1 MKNRFVT
8 LSLVFTLLFS
18 LFVPF
23 VQKVDAEESSS
34 ITFLPAVSTEEGIQ
48 LQWKT
53 VSTSSDEEVF
63 SVEKNSEELSAEAIK
78 ELNTVV
84 KENEIERTYQLLDTD
99 VVAGGEYTYLVE
111 KTGENTL
118 QTNPLSVTYKQE
130 VQELTLKITNIT
142 ENSMTVSW
150 SDIQQ
155 ADAYQLIIN
164 GKTIEQSENAH
175 TYELDGLTSGTS
187 YSVNVRAIHNEKVI
201 TEASQ
206 TVKTE
211 EAEVKEDPKSTTT
224 ETETPVSE
232 PSTTKEMKK
241 ASTETVSIP
250 DSALKRAIKQ
260 QLGIQ
265 TDDITVTDIESL
277 TELDASYQDIKNLT
291 GLEKAVNVTKLNLS
305 GNEFKNVD
313 SLKNL
318 TKLETLDISL
328 TNVTDLTPLAALISL
343 RNIDISYLEL
353 NTISPLKD
361 LSLSSITMYG
371 DRYFLLK
378 DEVAELEKANV
389 EIIHDDYFNVY
400 FTAIKAN
407 ENRAIIEWEYDG
419 KEDVEQ
425 YQLKVDGNKVS
436 SISSD
441 DETSYT
447 LSSLKANNEYTVEIF
462 AYNKKGELIGQAKE
476 KFQTLSDPTG
486 GKEVTFKD
494 PQLEKAIQKQFGLER
509 KIVESDMK
517 HLKELSLERKR
528 ITDLTGLETATN
540 LEGLYLSSN
549 KLSNISQLASL
560 ENLKYLYLDGNPIS
574 DFTPLS
580 VLTNLTSLGLGN
592 TGVTDLSFLA
602 NLQALEDL
610 SLDNNELES
619 LSTLPELNQLTFLS
633 VYDNNLTSLQGL
645 EKLEN
650 LTSLSADENPIKSLD
665 DLDVQSKLRDLNLS
679 YTLLEDIDR
688 LLDLKE
694 LEYVSLYG
702 LDLSGNDK
710 AIDVIKTLEKNNVYV
725 EYENTEEEEWFE
737 VYVGAVTESSMQL
750 MIDYYGEKEISA
762 YDVLLNGKVI
772 ETLPADETYYELKG
786 LTHNTEYEIEVRAYD
801 AKKNLLFTSTI
812 TETTWDKPTGK
823 VIPFKDKNLKELIKA
838 ELGLEREIRE
848 SDMEHLHSI
857 YLFEGEIKDLSGLE
871 YAVNL
876 FDFNVFGNI
885 EELDLS
891 PLSQLP
897 QLNYIN
903 IDDTPI
909 KDYSVLKNMKK
920 LQSLSI
926 VNNQLNDLS
935 FIQGLKNLTDI
946 TLQNNGIK
954 DISAFSSLKKL
965 NFISLANNQ
974 ITDITPLLASKNNLY
989 SLDLSGNPIE
999 DLSVLAQFEEL
1010 SDLNLDDT
1018 NVTDLRPLLD
1028 LYSLQ
1033 YLSLYGVPLDARAL
1047 QVVEELRSN
1056 DVQVNLDVDNTPE
1069 LYIDEVTDTSISVS
1083 WDPMIPKDL
1092 AEEDGVYTVNL
1103 YENYEEVPVQ
1113 QTKLTGAE
1121 ISYQFTEL
1129 TPNTDYTVEIMVE
1142 ESEEYY
1148 GYLSTEVTTLPTE
1161 GSMKEVSL
1169 YVYDTE
1175 EKPAV
1180 DVMFDLYGID
1190 PVTEEQYFYGWSDED
1205 GRLWDHTGEEA
1216 VDVLNLPVGEYEIL
1230 FTTEEEEEM
1239 TFQFE
1244 IEKDEEYF
1252 NNPIYFLLNENPD
1265 EQTPP
1270 VVVPDADDEEQ
1281 TGSQPVKVNKPS
1293 QQDIVKTEKTKKN
1306 KETNKSE
1313 KLPNTATMTHNILL
1327 LGIVVLLVGS
1337 GILFIQKRKKT

>member
-1 MKNRFVT
+1 M
-8 LSLVFTLLFS
+8 
-18 LFVPF
+18 
-23 VQKVDAEESSS
+23 E
-34 ITFLPAVSTEEGIQ
+34 
-48 LQWKT
+48 T

-63 SVEKNSEELSAEAIK
+63 SVEKNSEELSVESIK
-78 ELNTVV
+78 LLNTVV
-84 KENEIERTYQLLDTD
+84 NEKNEIERTYQLLDTD
-99 VVAGGEYTYLVE
+99 VVAGGDYTYIV
-111 KTGENTL
+111 KKIGEASL
-118 QTNPLSVTYKQE
+118 QTNPLSVTYEQE

-164 GKTIEQSENAH
+164 GKTIEQSENVS
-175 TYELDGLTSGTS
+175 TYELEGLTSGTS
-187 YSVNVRAIHNEKVI
+187 YSVNVQAVQNEKVI

-211 EAEVKEDPKSTTT
+211 EAEVKEEPKSTTT
-224 ETETPVSE
+224 ETETSVSE
-232 PSTTKEMKK
+232 PSTTKEIKK

-265 TDDITVTDIESL
+265 TDEISVTDIESL
-277 TELDASYQDIKNLT
+277 TELDASYQNIKNLI
-291 GLEKAVNVTKLNLS
+291 GLEKAVNVTKLNLA
-305 GNEFKNVD
+305 GNEFEDVD
-313 SLKNL
+313 FLKNL

-328 TNVTDLTPLAALISL
+328 TNVTDLSPLAALTSL

-353 NTISPLKD
+353 NTILPLKD
-361 LSLSSITMYG
+361 LSLSSITMFG

-389 EIIHDDYFNVY
+389 EIVHDDYFNVY
-400 FTAIKAN
+400 FSSIKAN
-407 ENRAIIEWEYDG
+407 ENRAIINWEYEG
-419 KEDVEQ
+419 EEDVNQ
-425 YQLKVDGNKVS
+425 YQLKVDGNEVS
-436 SISSD
+436 TISAD

-447 LSSLKANNEYTVEIF
+447 LTSLAANTEYSLEIF
-462 AYNKKGELIGQAKE
+462 AYNNDGELIGQAKV
-476 KFQTLSDPTG
+476 KFQTLADPTG

-560 ENLKYLYLDGNPIS
+560 ENLKYLYLEGNPIT

-580 VLTNLTSLGLGN
+580 ELTNLTSLGLGN
-592 TGVTDLSFLA
+592 TGVTDLSFLT

-619 LSTLPELNQLTFLS
+619 LSTLPKLNQLAFLS
-633 VYDNNLTSLQGL
+633 VYGNKLTSLEGV

-665 DLDVQSKLRDLNLS
+665 DLDVRSKLRDLNLS

-702 LDLSGNDK
+702 VDLSGNNK
-710 AIDVIKTLEKNNVYV
+710 ALDVIKTLEENNVYV

-737 VYVGAVTESSMQL
+737 VYVGTVTEDSMQL
-750 MIDYYGEKEISA
+750 MIDYYGEKEISR
-762 YDVLLNGKVI
+762 YDVLLNGQVI
-772 ETLPADETYYELKG
+772 DTLAADETYYELTG
-786 LTHNTEYEIEVRAYD
+786 LTHNTEYGIEVRAYD
-801 AKKNLLFTSTI
+801 AKENLLFTSTI
-812 TETTWDKPTGK
+812 TETTWDEPKGE
-823 VIPFKDKNLKELIKA
+823 VIPFKDQNLKELIKA
-838 ELGLEREIRE
+838 ELGLERDPVE
-848 SDMEHLHSI
+848 SDMEHLYSF
-857 YLFEGEIKDLSGLE
+857 YLIEEEIKELSGLE

-876 FDFNVFGNI
+876 FDFNVFGNT
-885 EELDLS
+885 EELDLA
-891 PLSQLP
+891 PLAQLP
-897 QLNYIN
+897 ELNYIS
-903 IDDTPI
+903 IGDTQI
-909 KDYSVLKNMKK
+909 KDYSVLKNIKN

-926 VNNQLNDLS
+926 VNNQLDDLS
-935 FIQGLKNLTDI
+935 FLQGLKNLTDI

-954 DISAFSSLKKL
+954 DISALSSLEKL
-965 NFISLANNQ
+965 NFINLANNQ
-974 ITDITPLLASKNNLY
+974 IKDLTPLIASKNSLY
-989 SLDLSGNPIE
+989 SLDLTGNPIE
-999 DLSVLAQFEEL
+999 DISILAQLEEL
-1010 SDLNLDDT
+1010 IDLNLDET

-1033 YLSLYGVPLDARAL
+1033 YLSLYGVPLDKEAL
-1047 QVVEELRSN
+1047 QVVEELRSY
-1056 DVQVNLDVDNTPE
+1056 DVQVNLDVDNTPD
-1069 LYIDEVTDTSISVS
+1069 LYIDEVTDTSLSVS
-1083 WDPMIPKDL
+1083 WDPMLPKDL
-1092 AEEDGVYTVNL
+1092 AKEDGVYTVNL

-1113 QTKLTGAE
+1113 HTELTGAE
-1121 ISYQFTEL
+1121 TSYQFSEL
-1129 TPNTDYTVEIMVE
+1129 TPNTDYTVEIMIE

-1148 GYLSTEVTTLPTE
+1148 GYLSAEVTTLPTE
-1161 GSMKEVSL
+1161 GSMKDVSL

-1175 EKPAV
+1175 ENPAV

-1190 PVTEEQYFYGWSDED
+1190 PETEEQYFYGWSDED

-1216 VDVLNLPVGEYEIL
+1216 VDVLSLPVGEYEIL
-1230 FTTEEEEEM
+1230 FTTEEEEEII
-1239 TFQFE
+1239 FQFE
-1244 IEKDEEYF
+1244 IEKDNDYL

-1265 EQTPP
+1265 EQAPP
-1270 VVVPDADDEEQ
+1270 AVVPDADDKEQ

-1293 QQDIVKTEKTKKN
+1293 QQDKVKTEKMKKN
-1306 KETNKSE
+1306 RTTNKSE
-1313 KLPNTATMTHNILL
+1313 KLPNTATMTHNLLL
-1327 LGIVVLLVGS
+1327 LGLIVLLVGRQS
-1337 GILFIQKRKKT
+1337 IDTKKKESIM

>member
-18 LFVPF
+18 IFVPF

-53 VSTSSDEEVF
+53 VSISSDEEVF
-63 SVEKNSEELSAEAIK
+63 SVEKNNEELSVEAIK

-84 KENEIERTYQLLDTD
+84 NENEIERTYQLLDTD
-99 VVAGGEYTYLVE
+99 VVAGGEYTYLVK
-111 KTGENTL
+111 KTGEASL
-118 QTNPLSVTYKQE
+118 QTNPLSVTYEQE

-142 ENSMTVSW
+142 ENSMEISW

-164 GKTIEQSENAH
+164 GKTIEQSENVS
-175 TYELDGLTSGTS
+175 TYELEGLTSGTS
-187 YSVNVRAIHNEKVI
+187 YSVNVRAIQNEKVI

-211 EAEVKEDPKSTTT
+211 EAEVKEEPTSTT
-224 ETETPVSE
+224 ETETSVSE
-232 PSTTKEMKK
+232 PSTTKEINK
-241 ASTETVSIP
+241 ASIETVSIP

-265 TDDITVTDIESL
+265 TDDITITDIESL
-277 TELDASYQDIKNLT
+277 TELDASYQNIKNLT
-291 GLEKAVNVTKLNLS
+291 GLEQAVNVTKLNLA
-305 GNEFKNVD
+305 GNEFINVD

-328 TNVTDLTPLAALISL
+328 TNVTDLTPLAALTSL

-353 NTISPLKD
+353 ETISPLKD

-378 DEVAELEKANV
+378 DEVAELEKANI
-389 EIIHDDYFNVY
+389 EIVHDDYFNVY
-400 FTAIKAN
+400 FSSIKAN
-407 ENRAIIEWEYDG
+407 ENRAIINWEYEG
-419 KEDVEQ
+419 EEDVDQ
-425 YQLKVDGNKVS
+425 YQLKINGNEVS
-436 SISSD
+436 TISAD

-447 LSSLKANNEYTVEIF
+447 LTNLAANTEYSLEIF
-462 AYNKKGELIGQAKE
+462 AYNSVGELIGQAKE

-486 GKEVTFKD
+486 SKEVTFND

-528 ITDLTGLETATN
+528 IIDLTGLETATN
-540 LEGLYLSSN
+540 LEGLYLSAN

-560 ENLKYLYLDGNPIS
+560 KNLKCVYLDGNPIT

-580 VLTNLTSLGLGN
+580 ELTNLISLGLGN
-592 TGVTDLSFLA
+592 TGVTDLSFLT

-619 LSTLPELNQLTFLS
+619 LSTLPKLNQLAFLS
-633 VYDNNLTSLQGL
+633 VYGNKLTSLEGV

-650 LTSLSADENPIKSLD
+650 LTSLSADENPITSLD
-665 DLDVQSKLRDLNLS
+665 DLDVHSKLRDLNLS

-688 LLDLKE
+688 LLDLKD

-702 LDLSGNDK
+702 VDLTKNNK
-710 AIDVIKTLEKNNVYV
+710 AMDVIKTLEENNVDV

-737 VYVGAVTESSMQL
+737 VYVGAVTENSMQL
-750 MIDYYGEKEISA
+750 MIDYYGEKEIST
-762 YDVLLNGKVI
+762 YDVLLNGQVI
-772 ETLPADETYYELKG
+772 ETLAADETYYELKG

-801 AKKNLLFTSTI
+801 AEENLLFTSTI
-812 TETTWDKPTGK
+812 TETTWDKPTGE
-823 VIPFKDKNLKELIKA
+823 VIPFKDQNLKELIKA
-838 ELGLEREIRE
+838 ELGLERDPVE
-848 SDMEHLHSI
+848 SDMEHLNSL
-857 YLFEGEIKDLSGLE
+857 YLIEEEIKDLSGLE

-876 FDFNVFGNI
+876 FDFTVFGNT
-885 EELDLS
+885 EELDLA
-891 PLSQLP
+891 PLAQLP
-897 QLNYIN
+897 QLNYIS

-926 VNNQLNDLS
+926 VNNQLDDLS
-935 FIQGLKNLTDI
+935 FLQGLKNLTDI

-974 ITDITPLLASKNNLY
+974 NTDITPLLASKNNLY

-999 DLSVLAQFEEL
+999 DLSVLAQLEEL
-1010 SDLNLDDT
+1010 SDLNLDET

-1033 YLSLYGVPLDARAL
+1033 YLSLYGVPLDKEAL
-1047 QVVEELRSN
+1047 LVVEELRSY
-1056 DVQVNLDVDNTPE
+1056 DVQVNLDVDNTPD

-1083 WDPMIPKDL
+1083 WDPMIPKVL

-1103 YENYEEVPVQ
+1103 YENYEEVPAQ
-1113 QTKLTGAE
+1113 QIEMTGAE
-1121 ISYQFTEL
+1121 TSYQFTEL
-1129 TPNTDYTVEIMVE
+1129 KPNTDYTVEIMVE
-1142 ESEEYY
+1142 KSEEYY
-1148 GYLSTEVTTLPTE
+1148 GYLSAEVTTLSTE
-1161 GSMKEVSL
+1161 GSMKDVSL

-1175 EKPAV
+1175 EDPAV

-1190 PVTEEQYFYGWSDED
+1190 PETEEQYFYGWSDED

-1216 VDVLNLPVGEYEIL
+1216 IDVLTLPVGEYEIL
-1230 FTTEEEEEM
+1230 FTTEEEEI

-1244 IEKDEEYF
+1244 IEKNKDYL

-1270 VVVPDADDEEQ
+1270 AVEPGADDKEQ

-1293 QQDIVKTEKTKKN
+1293 QPDKVKTEKTKKN

-1313 KLPNTATMTHNILL
+1313 KLPNTATMTHNLLL
-1327 LGIVVLLVGS
+1327 LGLVVLLVGS
-1337 GILFIQKRKKT
+1337 GILLIQKRKKA

>member
-1 MKNRFVT
+1 MKKRFVT
-8 LSLVFTLLFS
+8 LSLVFTLVFS
-18 LFVPF
+18 IFVPF

-34 ITFLPAVSTEEGIQ
+34 ITFLPAVNTEEGIQ

-53 VSTSSDEEVF
+53 VSTSPGEEVF
-63 SVEKNSEELSAEAIK
+63 SVEKNQEELSTESIK

-84 KENEIERTYQLLDTD
+84 NENEIERTYQLLDTD
-99 VVAGGEYTYLVE
+99 VVAGGEYTYIVK
-111 KTGENTL
+111 KTGEASL

-130 VQELTLKITNIT
+130 IQELMLKITNIT
-142 ENSMTVSW
+142 ENSLTISW

-164 GKTIEQSENAH
+164 GKTIEQSENVSI
-175 TYELDGLTSGTS
+175 YELEGLTSGTS
-187 YSVNVRAIHNEKVI
+187 YSVDVRAIQNEKVI

-211 EAEVKEDPKSTTT
+211 EAEGKEVPSSTTT
-224 ETETPVSE
+224 DTETPVSK
-232 PSTTKEMKK
+232 PSTTKEIKK

-265 TDDITVTDIESL
+265 TDEISVKDIESL
-277 TELDASYQDIKNLT
+277 TELDASYQNIKNLT

-328 TNVTDLTPLAALISL
+328 TNVTDLTSLAALISL

-353 NTISPLKD
+353 NTILPLKD
-361 LSLSSITMYG
+361 LSLTSITMFG

-378 DEVAELEKANV
+378 DEVAVLEAANV
-389 EIIHDDYFNVY
+389 EIVHDDYFNVY
-400 FTAIKAN
+400 FSSIKAN
-407 ENRAIIEWEYDG
+407 ENRAIINWEYEG
-419 KEDVEQ
+419 EEDVAQ
-425 YQLKVDGNKVS
+425 YQLKVDGNEVS
-436 SISSD
+436 TISPD

-447 LSSLKANNEYTVEIF
+447 LTSLTANTEYSLEIF
-462 AYNKKGELIGQAKE
+462 AYNNDGELIGQAKE
-476 KFQTLSDPTG
+476 KFQTLADPTG

-494 PQLEKAIQKQFGLER
+494 PLLEKALQKQFGLER

-540 LEGLYLSSN
+540 LEYLYLSTN
-549 KLSNISQLASL
+549 KVSNISQLASL
-560 ENLKYLYLDGNPIS
+560 QNLKYVYLDGNPIS

-580 VLTNLTSLGLGN
+580 GLTNLTSLGLGN

-610 SLDNNELES
+610 SIDNNGLES
-619 LSTLPELNQLTFLS
+619 LSTLPKLNQLAFLS
-633 VYDNNLTSLQGL
+633 VYGNKLTSLEGV

-665 DLDVQSKLRDLNLS
+665 DLDVRSKLKDLSLS

-702 LDLSGNDK
+702 VDLSGNNK
-710 AIDVIKTLEKNNVYV
+710 AMDVIKILKENNVYI

-737 VYVGAVTESSMQL
+737 VYVGTVTENSMQL
-750 MIDYYGEKEISA
+750 MIDYYGEKEISR
-762 YDVLLNGKVI
+762 YDVLLNGQVI

-786 LTHNTEYEIEVRAYD
+786 LTYNKEYEIEVRAYD
-801 AKKNLLFTSTI
+801 TKKNLLFTSTV
-812 TETTWDKPTGK
+812 TETTWDKPTGE
-823 VIPFKDKNLKELIKA
+823 VIPFKDQNLKDLIQA
-838 ELGLEREIRE
+838 ELGLERDPVE
-848 SDMEHLHSI
+848 SDMEHLNSL
-857 YLFEGEIKDLSGLE
+857 YLFEGDIKDLSGLE
-871 YAVNL
+871 YATNL
-876 FDFNVFGNI
+876 FDFNVFGNT
-885 EELDLS
+885 EELDLA
-891 PLSQLP
+891 PLAQLP
-897 QLNYIN
+897 QLNYIS
-903 IDDTPI
+903 IYDTPI
-909 KDYSVLKNMKK
+909 KDYTVLKNMKK

-926 VNNQLNDLS
+926 VNNQLDDLS
-935 FIQGLKNLTDI
+935 FLQGLKNLTDI

-989 SLDLSGNPIE
+989 SLDISGNPIE
-999 DLSVLAQFEEL
+999 DLSILAQFEEL
-1010 SDLNLDDT
+1010 SDLNLDET

-1033 YLSLYGVPLDARAL
+1033 YLSLYGVPLDDEAL
-1047 QVVEELRSN
+1047 QVVEELRSY
-1056 DVQVNLDVDNTPE
+1056 DVQVNLDVDNTPD

-1083 WDPMIPKDL
+1083 WDPMMPKNL
-1092 AEEDGVYTVNL
+1092 AKEDGVYTVNL
-1103 YENYEEVPVQ
+1103 YENYEEVPAQ
-1113 QTKLTGAE
+1113 QTELTGAE
-1121 ISYQFTEL
+1121 TSYQFTEL
-1129 TPNTDYTVEIMVE
+1129 KPNTAYYVEVMVE
-1142 ESEEYY
+1142 AEEYY
-1148 GYLSTEVTTLPTE
+1148 GYVSADVTTLPTE
-1161 GSMKEVSL
+1161 GSMKDVAL

-1175 EKPAV
+1175 ENPAV

-1190 PVTEEQYFYGWSDED
+1190 PETEEPYFYGWSDED

-1216 VDVLNLPVGEYEIL
+1216 VDVLTLPVGEYEIL
-1230 FTTEEEEEM
+1230 FTTEEEEI

-1244 IEKDEEYF
+1244 IEKNKDYL

-1270 VVVPDADDEEQ
+1270 AVEPDDEEQ
-1281 TGSQPVKVNKPS
+1281 TDSQPVKVNKPS
-1293 QQDIVKTEKTKKN
+1293 QQDKVKTEKTKKN
-1306 KETNKSE
+1306 KETNKSG
-1313 KLPNTATMTHNILL
+1313 KLPNTATMTHNLLL
-1327 LGIVVLLVGS
+1327 LGIIVLLVGS
-1337 GILFIQKRKKT
+1337 GILFIQKRKKA

>member
-18 LFVPF
+18 VFVPF

-63 SVEKNSEELSAEAIK
+63 SVEKNNEELSVESIK
-78 ELNTVV
+78 LLNTVV
-84 KENEIERTYQLLDTD
+84 NEKNEIERTYQLLDTD
-99 VVAGGEYTYLVE
+99 VVAGGDYTYIV
-111 KTGENTL
+111 KKIGEASL
-118 QTNPLSVTYKQE
+118 QTNPLSVTYEQE

-164 GKTIEQSENAH
+164 GKTIEQSENVS
-175 TYELDGLTSGTS
+175 TYELEGLTSGTS
-187 YSVNVRAIHNEKVI
+187 YSVNVQAVQNEKVI

-211 EAEVKEDPKSTTT
+211 EAEVKEEPKSTTT
-224 ETETPVSE
+224 ETETSVSE
-232 PSTTKEMKK
+232 PSTTKEIKK

-265 TDDITVTDIESL
+265 TDEISVTDIESL
-277 TELDASYQDIKNLT
+277 TELDASYQNIKNLT
-291 GLEKAVNVTKLNLS
+291 GLEKAVNVTKLNLA
-305 GNEFKNVD
+305 GNEFINVD

-318 TKLETLDISL
+318 TKLEILDISL
-328 TNVTDLTPLAALISL
+328 TNVTDLTSLAGLTSL

-353 NTISPLKD
+353 NTILPLKD
-361 LSLSSITMYG
+361 LSLSSITMFG
-371 DRYFLLK
+371 ERYFLLK
-378 DEVAELEKANV
+378 DEVAVLETANV
-389 EIIHDDYFNVY
+389 EIVHDEYFNVY
-400 FTAIKAN
+400 FSSIKAN
-407 ENRAIIEWEYDG
+407 ENRAIINWEYEG
-419 KEDVEQ
+419 EEDVHQ
-425 YQLKVDGNKVS
+425 YQLKVNGNEVS
-436 SISSD
+436 TISAD

-447 LSSLKANNEYTVEIF
+447 LTSLAANTEYSLEIF
-462 AYNKKGELIGQAKE
+462 AYNNDGELIGQAKA
-476 KFQTLSDPTG
+476 KFQTLADPTG

-560 ENLKYLYLDGNPIS
+560 ENLKYLYLEGNPIS

-580 VLTNLTSLGLGN
+580 ELTNLTSLGLGN
-592 TGVTDLSFLA
+592 TGVTDLSFLT

-619 LSTLPELNQLTFLS
+619 LSTLPKLNQLAFLS
-633 VYDNNLTSLQGL
+633 VYGNKLTSLEGV

-665 DLDVQSKLRDLNLS
+665 DLDVRSKLRDLNLS

-702 LDLSGNDK
+702 VDLSGNNK
-710 AIDVIKTLEKNNVYV
+710 AIDVIKTLEENSVYV

-737 VYVGAVTESSMQL
+737 VYVGTVTEDSMQL
-750 MIDYYGEKEISA
+750 MIDYYGEKEISR
-762 YDVLLNGKVI
+762 YDVLLNGQVI
-772 ETLPADETYYELKG
+772 ETLAADETYYELTG
-786 LTHNTEYEIEVRAYD
+786 LTHNTEYGIEVRAYD
-801 AKKNLLFTSTI
+801 AKENLLFTSTI
-812 TETTWDKPTGK
+812 TETTWDEPKGE
-823 VIPFKDKNLKELIKA
+823 VIPFKDQNLKELIKA
-838 ELGLEREIRE
+838 ELGLERDPVE
-848 SDMEHLHSI
+848 SDMEHLNSL
-857 YLFEGEIKDLSGLE
+857 YLIEEEIKDLSGLE

-876 FDFNVFGNI
+876 FDFNVFGNT
-885 EELDLS
+885 EELDLA
-891 PLSQLP
+891 PLAQLP
-897 QLNYIN
+897 ELNYIS
-903 IDDTPI
+903 IGDTQI
-909 KDYSVLKNMKK
+909 KDYSVLKNMKN

-926 VNNQLNDLS
+926 VNNQLDDLS
-935 FIQGLKNLTDI
+935 FLQGLKNLTDI

-974 ITDITPLLASKNNLY
+974 IKDLTPLLASKNSLY
-989 SLDLSGNPIE
+989 SLDLTGNPIE
-999 DLSVLAQFEEL
+999 DISILAQLEEL
-1010 SDLNLDDT
+1010 IDLNLDET
-1018 NVTDLRPLLD
+1018 NVKVLSPLLD

-1033 YLSLYGVPLDARAL
+1033 YLSLYGVPLDEKAL
-1047 QVVEELRSN
+1047 QVVEELRSY
-1056 DVQVNLDVDNTPE
+1056 DVQVNLDVDNTPD

-1103 YENYEEVPVQ
+1103 YENYEEVPAQ

-1121 ISYQFTEL
+1121 TSYQFTEL
-1129 TPNTDYTVEIMVE
+1129 KPNTDYYVEIMVE
-1142 ESEEYY
+1142 AEEYY
-1148 GYLSTEVTTLPTE
+1148 GYVFAEVTTLPTE
-1161 GSMKEVSL
+1161 GSMKDVSL

-1175 EKPAV
+1175 ENPAV

-1190 PVTEEQYFYGWSDED
+1190 PETEEQYFYGWSDED

-1216 VDVLNLPVGEYEIL
+1216 VDVLTLPVGEYEIL
-1230 FTTEEEEEM
+1230 FTTDEEEI

-1244 IEKDEEYF
+1244 IEKDKDYL
-1252 NNPIYFLLNENPD
+1252 NIPIYFLLNENPD

-1270 VVVPDADDEEQ
+1270 VVVPDDGEQ

-1293 QQDIVKTEKTKKN
+1293 QQDKVKTEKTKKN
-1306 KETNKSE
+1306 KATNKSE
-1313 KLPNTATMTHNILL
+1313 KLPNTATMTHNLLL
-1327 LGIVVLLVGS
+1327 LGMIVLLVG
-1337 GILFIQKRKKT
+1337 GCILFIQKRKKA

>member
-1 MKNRFVT
+1 MKKRFVT

-18 LFVPF
+18 IFVPF

-34 ITFLPAVSTEEGIQ
+34 ITFLPAVNTEEGIQ
-48 LQWKT
+48 LLWKT

-63 SVEKNSEELSAEAIK
+63 SVEKNNEELSAELIK

-84 KENEIERTYQLLDTD
+84 NENEIERTYQLLDTD
-99 VVAGGEYTYLVE
+99 VVAGGEYTYTVK
-111 KTGENTL
+111 KTGEASI

-142 ENSMTVSW
+142 ENSITISW

-164 GKTIEQSENAH
+164 GKTIEQSEDVS
-175 TYELDGLTSGTS
+175 TYELKGLTSGTS
-187 YSVNVRAIHNEKVI
+187 YSVNVRAIQNEKVI

-211 EAEVKEDPKSTTT
+211 EAEVKEEPKSTTT

-232 PSTTKEMKK
+232 PSTIKEIKK
-241 ASTETVSIP
+241 ASTETVTIP
-250 DSALKRAIKQ
+250 DSALKRAITQ

-265 TDDITVTDIESL
+265 TDHITITDIESL
-277 TELDASYQDIKNLT
+277 TELDASYQNIENLS

-305 GNEFKNVD
+305 GNEFEDVD
-313 SLKNL
+313 LLKNL

-328 TNVTDLTPLAALISL
+328 TNVTDLSPLAALTSL
-343 RNIDISYLEL
+343 RDIDISYLEL
-353 NTISPLKD
+353 ETILPLKD
-361 LSLSSITMYG
+361 LSLTSITMFG

-378 DEVAELEKANV
+378 EEVAVLEKANV
-389 EIIHDDYFNVY
+389 EIVHDDYFNVY
-400 FTAIKAN
+400 FSSIKAN
-407 ENRAIIEWEYDG
+407 ENRAIINWEYEG
-419 KEDVEQ
+419 EEDVDQ
-425 YQLKVDGNKVS
+425 YQLKVDGNEVS
-436 SISSD
+436 TISAD

-447 LSSLKANNEYTVEIF
+447 LTSLAANTEYSLEIF
-462 AYNKKGELIGQAKE
+462 AYNNKGELIGQAKE

-494 PQLEKAIQKQFGLER
+494 LQLEKAIQKQFDLDR

-540 LEGLYLSSN
+540 LEYLYLSTN
-549 KLSNISQLASL
+549 KVSNISQLAL
-560 ENLKYLYLDGNPIS
+560 LKNLKYVYLDGNPIS

-580 VLTNLTSLGLGN
+580 ELTNLISLGLGN
-592 TGVTDLSFLA
+592 TGVKNLSFLA

-619 LSTLPELNQLTFLS
+619 LSTLPKLNQLAYLS
-633 VYDNNLTSLQGL
+633 VYDNKVTSLKGL

-650 LTSLSADENPIKSLD
+650 LTSLSADENPITSLE
-665 DLDVQSKLRDLNLS
+665 DLDVSSKLRDLNLS
-679 YTLLEDIDR
+679 YTLLENIDR

-702 LDLSGNDK
+702 VDLSGNNK
-710 AIDVIKTLEKNNVYV
+710 AMDVIKTLEEKNVYV
-725 EYENTEEEEWFE
+725 EYESTEEEEWFE
-737 VYVGAVTESSMQL
+737 VYVGTVTENSMQL
-750 MIDYYGEKEISA
+750 MIDYYGEKEVST

-786 LTHNTEYEIEVRAYD
+786 LTHNTEYEIEVRAYGD
-801 AKKNLLFTSTI
+801 KENLLFTSNI
-812 TETTWDKPTGK
+812 TETTWDKPAGE
-823 VIPFKDKNLKELIKA
+823 VIPFKDQNLKELIKA
-838 ELGLEREIRE
+838 ELGLERDPVE
-848 SDMEHLHSI
+848 SDMEHLN
-857 YLFEGEIKDLSGLE
+857 YLYLIEEEIKDLSGLE
-871 YAVNL
+871 FAINL
-876 FDFNVFGNI
+876 FDFNVLGNT
-885 EELDLS
+885 EELDLA
-891 PLSQLP
+891 PLAQLA
-897 QLNYIN
+897 QLNYIS

-909 KDYSVLKNMKK
+909 KNYSVLKNMKN

-935 FIQGLKNLTDI
+935 FLQGLKNLTDI

-954 DISAFSSLKKL
+954 DITAFSSLKKL

-1010 SDLNLDDT
+1010 SDLNLDET
-1018 NVTDLRPLLD
+1018 NVTDLSPIED

-1033 YLSLYGVPLDARAL
+1033 YVSLYGVPLDNDAL
-1047 QVVEELRSN
+1047 KVVEKLRAN

-1083 WDPMIPKDL
+1083 WDPMIPMDL
-1092 AEEDGVYTVNL
+1092 AEEYGVYTVNL

-1113 QTKLTGAE
+1113 QTKLSGAE
-1121 ISYQFTEL
+1121 TSYQFTEL
-1129 TPNTDYTVEIMVE
+1129 KPNTSYTVEIMIE

-1161 GSMKEVSL
+1161 GSVKDVSL

-1175 EKPAV
+1175 DNPAF

-1190 PVTEEQYFYGWSDED
+1190 PETEEQYFYGWSDED

-1216 VDVLNLPVGEYEIL
+1216 VDILSLPVGEYEIL
-1230 FTTEEEEEM
+1230 FTTEAEEEI

-1244 IEKDEEYF
+1244 IEKDKDYL

-1270 VVVPDADDEEQ
+1270 AVEPDDEDQQ
-1281 TGSQPVKVNKPS
+1281 TGSQPVKVSKPS
-1293 QQDIVKTEKTKKN
+1293 QPDKVKTEKAKKN
-1306 KETNKSE
+1306 KETNKNQ
-1313 KLPNTATMTHNILL
+1313 KLPNTATMTHNLLL
-1327 LGIVVLLVGS
+1327 LGIIVLLVGS
-1337 GILFIQKRKKT
+1337 GILFIQKRKKA

>member
-18 LFVPF
+18 IFVPF
-23 VQKVDAEESSS
+23 VQKVDAEESSG
-34 ITFLPAVSTEEGIQ
+34 ITLLPAVSTEEGIQ

-63 SVEKNSEELSAEAIK
+63 SVQKNNEELSSESIK

-84 KENEIERTYQLLDTD
+84 SENKIERTYQLLDTD
-99 VVAGGEYTYLVE
+99 VVAGGEYTYIV
-111 KTGENTL
+111 KKIGEASL

-130 VQELTLKITNIT
+130 VPELMLKITNIT
-142 ENSMTVSW
+142 EHSLTISW

-164 GKTIEQSENAH
+164 GKTIEQSENIS
-175 TYELDGLTSGTS
+175 TYELEGLTSGTS
-187 YSVNVRAIHNEKVI
+187 YSVNVRAIQNENVI

-211 EAEVKEDPKSTTT
+211 EAEVKEDPKSTIT

-232 PSTTKEMKK
+232 PSTTKEIKK
-241 ASTETVSIP
+241 SSTETVSIP

-265 TDDITVTDIESL
+265 TNDITVTDIESL
-277 TELDASYQDIKNLT
+277 TELDASYQNITNLS
-291 GLEKAVNVTKLNLS
+291 GLEKAVNVTRLNLS
-305 GNEFKNVD
+305 GNEFENVD
-313 SLKNL
+313 VLKNL
-318 TKLETLDISL
+318 TKLESLDISL
-328 TNVTDLTPLAALISL
+328 TSVTDLTPLAALTSL

-378 DEVAELEKANV
+378 EEVAELEKANV
-389 EIIHDDYFNVY
+389 EIVHDDYFNVY

-419 KEDVEQ
+419 KEDVDQ

-509 KIVESDMK
+509 KIVESDMT

-528 ITDLTGLETATN
+528 ITDLTGLETAKN

-560 ENLKYLYLDGNPIS
+560 KNLKYLYLDGNPIS

-592 TGVTDLSFLA
+592 TGVRDLSFLA

-633 VYDNNLTSLQGL
+633 VYDNNLKSLQGL

-694 LEYVSLYG
+694 LEYVSLFG
-702 LDLSGNDK
+702 VDLSGNDK
-710 AIDVIKTLEKNNVYV
+710 AMDVIKTLEENNVYV
-725 EYENTEEEEWFE
+725 EYEHTEEEEWFE

-786 LTHNTEYEIEVRAYD
+786 LTYNTEYEIEVRAYD
-801 AKKNLLFTSTI
+801 DKKNLLFTSTI
-812 TETTWDKPTGK
+812 TETTWDKPTGE
-823 VIPFKDKNLKELIKA
+823 VIPFKDQNLKELIKA
-838 ELGLEREIRE
+838 ELGLERDPVE
-848 SDMEHLHSI
+848 SDMKHLNSL
-857 YLFEGEIKDLSGLE
+857 YLIEEEIKDLSGLE
-871 YAVNL
+871 FAINL
-876 FDFNVFGNI
+876 FDFNVFGNT
-885 EELDLS
+885 EELDLA
-891 PLSQLP
+891 PLAQLP

-903 IDDTPI
+903 IDDTRI

-935 FIQGLKNLTDI
+935 FLQGLKNLTDI

-954 DISAFSSLKKL
+954 EISAFSSLKKL

-974 ITDITPLLASKNNLY
+974 IKDLTPLLASKNSLY
-989 SLDLSGNPIE
+989 SLDLTGNPIE

-1010 SDLNLDDT
+1010 SDLNLDET
-1018 NVTDLRPLLD
+1018 NVTDLSPIEE

-1033 YLSLYGVPLDARAL
+1033 YVSLYGVPLDEDAL
-1047 QVVEELRSN
+1047 KVVEKLRAN
-1056 DVQVNLDVDNTPE
+1056 DVQVNLDVDNSPD
-1069 LYIDEVTDTSISVS
+1069 LYIDEVTDKSISVS
-1083 WDPMIPKDL
+1083 WDPMIPMDL
-1092 AEEDGVYTVNL
+1092 AEEDGLYTVNL
-1103 YENYEEVPVQ
+1103 YENDEEVPVQ
-1113 QTKLTGAE
+1113 QTKLSGAE

-1129 TPNTDYTVEIMVE
+1129 KPNTAYTVEIMIE

-1148 GYLSTEVTTLPTE
+1148 GYLSTEVTTLPIE
-1161 GSMKEVSL
+1161 GSMKDVSL

-1175 EKPAV
+1175 ENPAV

-1190 PVTEEQYFYGWSDED
+1190 PETEEQYFYGWSDED

-1216 VDVLNLPVGEYEIL
+1216 VDVLSLPVGEYEIL
-1230 FTTEEEEEM
+1230 FTTEEEEI
-1239 TFQFE
+1239 TFHFE
-1244 IEKDEEYF
+1244 IEKDKDYL

-1265 EQTPP
+1265 EQAPP
-1270 VVVPDADDEEQ
+1270 TVEPDDEEQ
-1281 TGSQPVKVNKPS
+1281 QTGSHPVKVNKPS
-1293 QQDIVKTEKTKKN
+1293 QPDKVKTEKTKKN
-1306 KETNKSE
+1306 KETNKNQ
-1313 KLPNTATMTHNILL
+1313 KLPNTATMTHNLLL
-1327 LGIVVLLVGS
+1327 LGIIVLLVGS
-1337 GILFIQKRKKT
+1337 GILFIQKRKKA